1 MDRAIHAGSG
11 QGRAGTNNDSCII
24 GCVNFTRV
32 IIPRMVKNITFS
44 AEETLIQQAR
54 EVAQRH
60 KTTLN
65 QAFRLWLESYAR
77 QQDVERFNQLLDHLQ
92 GRLHSGGRRFSREE
106 MNERR

>member
-1 MDRAIHAGSG
+1 
-11 QGRAGTNNDSCII
+11 
-24 GCVNFTRV
+24 
-32 IIPRMVKNITFS
+32 MVKNITFS

-54 EVAQRH
+54 EVAHRH

-92 GRLHSGGRRFSREE
+92 GRLQSGGRRFSREE